1 MHACTISNRIQLFK
15 KYFQPSKNNMNTPKH
30 LVTIVVPIYK
40 PTLSEYEEI
49 SFKQLFKVLGNHR
62 IVIFKPISLDLSNLL
77 SNYPPCKTE
86 SFSDH
91 YFKGIAGYNRLMM
104 AEEFYSRFN
113 DSEYILI
120 YQLDAYTFKDE
131 LIDWCMKGYDY
142 IGAPW
147 LLRPIYNFPLLKFTS
162 WIKRKYCQITNQPC
176 SQMTRFKVG
185 NGGLSLRKISSHIKA
200 VTELKTITEQY
211 LQVRHHLYNEDVFFS
226 IEVNRHGLNFRYPS
240 WQEALQFSFDKYPS
254 LCYKYN
260 NEQLPFG
267 CHSWYKRRM
276 KKFWFPIILGK

>member
-1 MHACTISNRIQLFK
+1 MHACIISNRIQLFK
-15 KYFQPSKNNMNTPKH
+15 EYFQPSKNNMNTPKH

-77 SNYPPCKTE
+77 SNYPPCETE

-120 YQLDAYTFKDE
+120 YQLDAYAFKDE

-142 IGAPW
+142 MEHPG
-147 LLRPIYNFPLLKFTS
+147 Y
-162 WIKRKYCQITNQPC
+162 Y
-176 SQMTRFKVG
+176 
-185 NGGLSLRKISSHIKA
+185 GLSTISHCSNS
-200 VTELKTITEQY
+200 L
-211 LQVRHHLYNEDVFFS
+211 L
-226 IEVNRHGLNFRYPS
+226 GLNGNT
-240 WQEALQFSFDKYPS
+240 AK
-254 LCYKYN
+254 
-260 NEQLPFG
+260 
-267 CHSWYKRRM
+267 
-276 KKFWFPIILGK
+276 

>member
-1 MHACTISNRIQLFK
+1 MST
-15 KYFQPSKNNMNTPKH
+15 NNQKH

-40 PTLSEYEEI
+40 PTLSEYEEVA
-49 SFKQLFKVLGNHR
+49 FKQLFKVLGKHR
-62 IVIFKPISLDLSNLL
+62 IVIFKPTSLELSNLL
-77 SNYPPCKTE
+77 NNYPDCEIE
-86 SFSDH
+86 SFSDY
-91 YFKGIAGYNRLMM
+91 YFNGIAGYNRLMM
-104 AEEFYSRFN
+104 SEEFYARFI

-120 YQLDAYTFKDE
+120 YQLDAYVFKDE
-131 LIDWCMKGYDY
+131 LIDWCSKGYDY

-162 WIKRKYCQITNQPC
+162 WTKRKYCQFTSRPC

-185 NGGLSLRKISSHIKA
+185 NGGLSLRKVSSHLKAITYLRSIIK
-200 VTELKTITEQY
+200 QY
-211 LQVRHHLYNEDVFFS
+211 LQVRNHLFNEDVFFS
-226 IEVNRHGLNFRYPS
+226 IEVNRHGLNFTYPS

-267 CHSWYKRRM
+267 CHSWYKKRM
-276 KKFWFPIILGK
+276 KKFWFPIILGTGN

>member
-1 MHACTISNRIQLFK
+1 MST
-15 KYFQPSKNNMNTPKH
+15 NNQKH

-40 PTLSEYEEI
+40 PTLSEYEEVA
-49 SFKQLFKVLGNHR
+49 FKQLFKVLGKHR
-62 IVIFKPISLDLSNLL
+62 IVIFKPTSLDLSNLL
-77 SNYPPCKTE
+77 SNYPDCETE

-91 YFKGIAGYNRLMM
+91 YFSGIAGYNRLMM
-104 AEEFYSRFN
+104 SEEFYARFI

-120 YQLDAYTFKDE
+120 YQLDAYVFKDE
-131 LIDWCMKGYDY
+131 LIDWCSKGYDY

-211 LQVRHHLYNEDVFFS
+211 LQVRHTTSIIPPRHTDIKSRPNIDGQIRVFFNLL
-226 IEVNRHGLNFRYPS
+226 IL
-240 WQEALQFSFDKYPS
+240 LS
-254 LCYKYN
+254 LDLLITKT
-260 NEQLPFG
+260 LRLFI
-267 CHSWYKRRM
+267 
-276 KKFWFPIILGK
+276 F

>member
-1 MHACTISNRIQLFK
+1 MKTS
-15 KYFQPSKNNMNTPKH
+15 TTKH

-40 PTLSEYEEI
+40 ELLSEYEEV
-49 SFKQLFKVLGNHR
+49 SFKQLFKVLGKHR
-62 IVIFKPISLDLSNLL
+62 IVVIKPISLDLNKLL
-77 SNYPPCKTE
+77 QNFPHCQTE

-91 YFKGIAGYNRLMM
+91 YFSGIAGYNQLMM
-104 AEEFYSRFN
+104 SEEFYSRFN

-120 YQLDAYTFKDE
+120 YQLDAYVFKDE
-131 LIDWCMKGYDY
+131 LIDWCKRDYDY

-147 LLRPIYNFPLLKFTS
+147 LLRPVYNFPLLKFTS
-162 WIKRKYCQITNQPC
+162 WAKRKCYKIINRPC
-176 SQMTRFKVG
+176 SQITRFKVG
-185 NGGLSLRKISSHIKA
+185 NGGLSLRKVSSHLKA
-200 VTELKTITEQY
+200 VTELKSIAEQY

-226 IEVNRHGLNFRYPS
+226 IEVNRHGMNFMYPT

-254 LCYKYN
+254 LCYKLN

-276 KKFWFPIILGK
+276 KKFWFPLILEK